1 MFESTGGRLRASSS
15 RIKICGSEQP
25 LAVLDIHLSVR
36 LNFPVFG
43 SSHEMSDGNSQIVR
57 RRVWQKHEFKIVTI
71 CLRHKTTSIPHVIH
85 LKLHHPPR
93 SVFDSLSFH
102 VLLQLLHPQNRG
114 RGFLNMF
121 SWNGDFLKIF
131 SESSSLLFCIVF
143 IHNIRQK
150 PAEAFGALTD
160 DWNWHFSVIWLRTAP
175 QPP

>member
-1 MFESTGGRLRASSS
+1 MWVRAAFSCVGHSLVRPTQFSRFWEFTRDVRWEQSNCASSCLTETWVQNCNDLS
-15 RIKICGSEQP
+15 PSQNNIDPTCDTLEAAPTHPDQC
-25 LAVLDIHLSVR
+25 LIHFLFILCCSCC
-36 LNFPVFG
+36 
-43 SSHEMSDGNSQIVR
+43 HY
-57 RRVWQKHEFKIVTI
+57 
-71 CLRHKTTSIPHVIH
+71 
-85 LKLHHPPR
+85 
-93 SVFDSLSFH
+93 
-102 VLLQLLHPQNRG
+102 LHPQNRG

-150 PAEAFGALTD
+150 PAEAFAALTD